1 MAESDEVKVQP
12 LSKPFFFFSK
22 AFV

>member
-12 LSKPFFFFSK
+12 LSKPFFFFH
-22 AFV
+22 